1 VIAGPRWRAGALLF
15 GVFLAGIAVGAIG
28 SRLLGPR
35 LWGRGRPTPGRA
47 VEMLSH
53 RLGLRPSQRDS
64 VKAIFERR
72 RPAFDSLWR
81 DVSPRIDSLEH
92 AVSREIEAQL
102 DPDQRTK
109 YSELRRRFDEHRP
122 RGPPP
127 MPPPPPD

>member
-1 VIAGPRWRAGALLF
+1 MIAGPRWRAAALLF
-15 GVFLAGIAVGAIG
+15 GAFLAGIAVGVIG
-28 SRLLGPR
+28 GRFLGGR
-35 LWGRGRPTPGRA
+35 FWERGRPTPGHA

-72 RPAFDSLWR
+72 RPTFDSLWR

-92 AVSREIEAQL
+92 TVSREIEAQL

-109 YSELRRRFDEHRP
+109 YTELRRRFDERRH

-127 MPPPPPD
+127 MPPPPD

>member
-1 VIAGPRWRAGALLF
+1 VIAGPRWRAAALLV
-15 GVFLAGIAVGAIG
+15 GAFLAGIAVGVIG
-28 SRLLGPR
+28 GRFLGGR
-35 LWGRGRPTPGRA
+35 FWERGRPTPGHA

-53 RLGLRPSQRDS
+53 RLGLRPAQRDS

-72 RPAFDSLWR
+72 RPTFDSLWR

-92 AVSREIEAQL
+92 SVSREIEAQL

-109 YSELRRRFDEHRP
+109 YTELRRRFDERRH

>member
-1 VIAGPRWRAGALLF
+1 VIAGPRWRAAALLF
-15 GVFLAGIAVGAIG
+15 GAFLAGIAVGVIG
-28 SRLLGPR
+28 GRFLGGR
-35 LWGRGRPTPGRA
+35 FWERGRPTPGHA

-72 RPAFDSLWR
+72 RPTFDSLWR

-92 AVSREIEAQL
+92 TVSREIEAQL
-102 DPDQRTK
+102 DPDQRIK
-109 YSELRRRFDEHRP
+109 YTELRRRFDERRH

-127 MPPPPPD
+127 MAPPPD